1 MSKLSSTVTNKKKKL
16 SPDSDK
22 KSHSDPKRKRST
34 KKKISSGSKTS
45 KTLKTKKSINI
56 KYDSFEEI
64 KSDCKLDNGIVT
76 SDCNQDYNV
85 DDIINIIECDI
96 LKNKNRDQQDIQRN
110 AQLKKTADLEKIK
123 SDTLK
128 QEIETEINDTNT
140 QSYIDS
146 KKFLTDKKIKI
157 STITLDCKLHVIV
170 DTDKLAKYIILRE
183 DGIVS
188 IKYGDRKNSATN
200 RTIVAIKKKQSTKN
214 FYNQVTILM
223 KPTNNPTK
231 NYMNIKV
238 FDNGSVHVTGCTD
251 IDDFNNV
258 MGTLIKILKKGQDIR
273 TKHDKIRHI
282 EYINDKK
289 KIGIYDAKIRMI
301 NSNFKLPYKI
311 DRKKVAFLL
320 KKYHGNRTTDTEIGC
335 VEFKHKPNGG
345 HSCVNI
351 KFKYDEI
358 STPSI
363 FMFQTG
369 AIIITGAKNLYQIIA
384 AYHYIF
390 LIIDKYL
397 CQIKIIE
404 LNPKLVNEEIE
415 LYCKE
420 RQKKQLCSD
429 ENQLNLN
436 LLEANKFNKS
446 DKQKRPNKP
455 TNPPKLIKPIK
466 PIKPTED
473 RLSGE
478 KNCTKKKISSREIRF
493 NKAKIFHFERETDN
507 PPSDTEYDSV
517 TESEEIPEKR
527 VVNKSKKNNANK
539 KAIISI

>member
-1 MSKLSSTVTNKKKKL
+1 MSKLSSTATKKKKKL
-16 SPDSDK
+16 SPDIDEKSRSDL
-22 KSHSDPKRKRST
+22 KRKRST

-45 KTLKTKKSINI
+45 KTLKTKKSKNI
-56 KYDSFEEI
+56 KFDSFQEI
-64 KSDCKLDNGIVT
+64 KSDCKLDNGIIT
-76 SDCNQDYNV
+76 SDCNQDCNQDYNV

-96 LKNKNRDQQDIQRN
+96 LKNKNRDQQDIQKN

-128 QEIETEINDTNT
+128 EEIETEINDTST

-170 DTDKLAKYIILRE
+170 DTDKLAKYVILRE

-188 IKYGDRKNSATN
+188 IKYGDRKNAATN
-200 RTIVAIKKKQSTKN
+200 RTIVAVKKKQSTKN

-320 KKYHGNRTTDTEIGC
+320 KKYHGNRTTDTEIGY

-397 CQIKIIE
+397 GQIKIIE
-404 LNPKLVNEEIE
+404 LNPKLVNAEIE

-455 TNPPKLIKPIK
+455 IKLTKS
-466 PIKPTED
+466 TDD
-473 RLSGE
+473 RSSVE
-478 KNCTKKKISSREIRF
+478 KKSTKKKIPSKEIRF
-493 NKAKIFHFERETDN
+493 NKAKIFHFEREIDN

-517 TESEEIPEKR
+517 TESEEIPEKK
-527 VVNKSKKNNANK
+527 VTNKSKKNNSNK

>member
-1 MSKLSSTVTNKKKKL
+1 
-16 SPDSDK
+16 
-22 KSHSDPKRKRST
+22 
-34 KKKISSGSKTS
+34 
-45 KTLKTKKSINI
+45 
-56 KYDSFEEI
+56 
-64 KSDCKLDNGIVT
+64 
-76 SDCNQDYNV
+76 
-85 DDIINIIECDI
+85 
-96 LKNKNRDQQDIQRN
+96 
-110 AQLKKTADLEKIK
+110 
-123 SDTLK
+123 
-128 QEIETEINDTNT
+128 
-140 QSYIDS
+140 
-146 KKFLTDKKIKI
+146 
-157 STITLDCKLHVIV
+157 
-170 DTDKLAKYIILRE
+170 
-183 DGIVS
+183 
-188 IKYGDRKNSATN
+188 
-200 RTIVAIKKKQSTKN
+200 
-214 FYNQVTILM
+214 M
-223 KPTNNPTK
+223 KPMNNPTK

-273 TKHDKIRHI
+273 TKHNKTRHI

-301 NSNFKLPYKI
+301 NSNFKLPYKV

-320 KKYHGNRTTDTEIGC
+320 KKYHGNRTTDTEIGY

-351 KFKYDEI
+351 KFKYDEV

-397 CQIKIIE
+397 GQIKIIE
-404 LNPKLVNEEIE
+404 LNPKLVNAEIE

-429 ENQLNLN
+429 ENQLNLD

-455 TNPPKLIKPIK
+455 INSELYSFDKATPYGGP
-466 PIKPTED
+466 
-473 RLSGE
+473 SGKAKE
-478 KNCTKKKISSREIRF
+478 KKCTKNKTVSKEIRYDH
-493 NKAKIFHFERETDN
+493 AKIFHFEKETNN

-517 TESEEIPEKR
+517 TESEEIPKKK
-527 VVNKSKKNNANK
+527 VAVKPKKKNAKNNANRK
-539 KAIISI
+539 ETISI